1 MSKEREDKNDERG
14 SRAASVTENG
24 ESLDSKPE
32 VTKPKPI
39 SNPYPISISLLQLN
53 SPMGR
58 LSVDR
63 LGPSRPRRRL
73 LFDLHISADNPEA
86 LIRSLRQVQYNIET
100 GHKENKANGYSADF
114 EYGIDDKP
122 EITADRYVESVR
134 EFEK

>member
-32 VTKPKPI
+32 VTKPK
-39 SNPYPISISLLQLN
+39 
-53 SPMGR
+53 
-58 LSVDR
+58 
-63 LGPSRPRRRL
+63 PSRPRRRL